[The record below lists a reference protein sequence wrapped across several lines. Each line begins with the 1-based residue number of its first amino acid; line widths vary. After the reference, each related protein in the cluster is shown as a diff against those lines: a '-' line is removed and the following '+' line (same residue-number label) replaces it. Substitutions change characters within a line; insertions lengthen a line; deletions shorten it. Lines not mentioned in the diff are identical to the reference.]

1 MHVSHLT
8 SQVAGGQQGVVLPL
22 DLLCSAS
29 NGRRRLVATSFCL
42 DLRELFPERDH
53 GSGLGLAKARKG
65 HLHHFTDSRAER
77 AAGQLHRAA
86 TELGKSASFSLLSGL
101 QTQQIQIQRFLR
113 LAVSGVGIVSSL
125 GSGGLTACKGR
136 ICFSLWIDVR
146 EPRKPERRMCRIGR
160 NGLIGKVTWRQCER
174 DFQIMGLVC

>member
-1 MHVSHLT
+1 MAPAWAWRKLARGISITSLT
-8 SQVAGGQQGVVLPL
+8 RGRSVLPVSCIGPL
-22 DLLCSAS
+22 QNRQVCV
-29 NGRRRLVATSFCL
+29 R
-42 DLRELFPERDH
+42 
-53 GSGLGLAKARKG
+53 
-65 HLHHFTDSRAER
+65 SR
-77 AAGQLHRAA
+77 
-86 TELGKSASFSLLSGL
+86 SSSGL

-160 NGLIGKVTWRQCER
+160 DGLIGKVTSAPR
-174 DFQIMGLVC
+174 DVTIKSWEWFVRIESQV